1 MHHWFLT
8 VTVSKVD
15 LWLPVVRN
23 ATFNRCWSW
32 QRHSASGGMLQLQ
45 IITNDLHFPTAKIFH
60 FNPNR
65 SPIHQHNADDADVS
79 SLTQCH
85 ILTPPMIH
93 IVNGMWFMWNI
104 FCSQRQPS
112 SVCDVFWFKNSC
124 DVTSIMITRWKSGLN
139 REAEIYWRNSSGSQ
153 RNRWYSH
160 QC

>member
-1 MHHWFLT
+1 MLILAATLSLGRDATAPDNYKWSPLSH
-8 VTVSKVD
+8 SKNIS
-15 LWLPVVRN
+15 LY
-23 ATFNRCWSW
+23 
-32 QRHSASGGMLQLQ
+32 
-45 IITNDLHFPTAKIFH
+45 
-60 FNPNR
+60 PNR